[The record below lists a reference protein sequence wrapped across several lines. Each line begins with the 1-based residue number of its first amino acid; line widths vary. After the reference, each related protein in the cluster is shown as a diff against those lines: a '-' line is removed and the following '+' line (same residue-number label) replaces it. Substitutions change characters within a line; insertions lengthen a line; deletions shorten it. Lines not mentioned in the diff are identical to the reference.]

1 MELELL
7 NLLLESVQCHSSYR
21 VPKEKYQ
28 NLTFQMSNLLKG
40 FQVTLLKPLGF
51 KADMYSYKILD
62 GKSLI
67 VVEIKE
73 DDSKIPYVASMTSA
87 LKSSASCFATASAW
101 HKRFSYQ
108 RIEYINRISS
118 NQIVNNL

>member
-1 MELELL
+1 VELELL

-73 DDSKIPYVASMTSA
+73 DDSKISLVASMTLHWNHLHFA
-87 LKSSASCFATASAW
+87 LPRPVHVT
-101 HKRFSYQ
+101 KRFGHPSIQ
-108 RIEYINRISS
+108 YIKRMSS
-118 NQIVNNL
+118 N